1 MNIIIFGPPGAG
13 KGTQAEIVIKEK
25 GLDHISSGDI
35 MRRLV
40 SDEVLGDKIKKYMDA
55 GKLIPNSIIIP
66 LVEKYL
72 SGKMDGN
79 GLLFDGYPR
88 NTGQAKA
95 LDRFARKNKM
105 AIDIIINLKLNEEES
120 LKRILLRG
128 QTSERSDDNAET
140 IKNRLKV
147 YREKTAP
154 ILDYYREQGRLKN
167 IDGVQTIEQV
177 AGDIKKLLKTL

>member
-25 GLDHISSGDI
+25 GFDHISSGDI

-40 SDEVLGDKIKKYMDA
+40 SDEVLGDKIKKYMGA
-55 GKLIPNSIIIP
+55 GKLIPNSIIIL

-72 SGKMDGN
+72 KEKLGGA
-79 GLLFDGYPR
+79 GLVFDGYPR
-88 NTGQAKA
+88 NIGQAKA
-95 LDRFARKNKM
+95 LDRFAKKNKM
-105 AIDIIINLKLNEEES
+105 AIDLVINLKLSETES
-120 LKRILLRG
+120 LHRILLRG
-128 QTSERSDDNAET
+128 ETSERSDDNAET
-140 IKNRLKV
+140 IKKRLKV

-167 IDGVQTIEQV
+167 IDGSKTIEQV
-177 AGDIKKLLKTL
+177 ADEIKKLLKAL

>member
-1 MNIIIFGPPGAG
+1 
-13 KGTQAEIVIKEK
+13 
-25 GLDHISSGDI
+25 
-35 MRRLV
+35 
-40 SDEVLGDKIKKYMDA
+40 MDA
-55 GKLIPNSIIIP
+55 GKLVPNNIIIP

-95 LDRFARKNKM
+95 LDRFAKKNKM
-105 AIDIIINLKLNEEES
+105 AIDLVINLKLNEEES
-120 LKRILLRG
+120 LKRILFRG
-128 QTSERSDDNAET
+128 QTSGRSDDNAET

-147 YREKTAP
+147 YRDRTAP

>member
-13 KGTQAEIVIKEK
+13 KGTQAEFLIKDY
-25 GLDHISSGDI
+25 GLNHIASGDI
-35 MRRLV
+35 TRCLFG
-40 SDEVLGDKIKKYMDA
+40 DKVLGEKLKGYVDA
-55 GKLIPNSIIIP
+55 GKLIPNNIIIP

-95 LDRFARKNKM
+95 LDRFAKKNKM
-105 AIDIIINLKLNEEES
+105 AIDVVINLKLNEDES

-167 IDGVQTIEQV
+167 IDGAQTIEQV